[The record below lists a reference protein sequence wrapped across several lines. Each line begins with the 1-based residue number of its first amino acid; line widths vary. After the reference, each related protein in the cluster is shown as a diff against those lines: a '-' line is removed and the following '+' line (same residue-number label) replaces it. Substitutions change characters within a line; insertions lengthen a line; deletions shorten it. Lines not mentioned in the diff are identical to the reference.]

1 MDNKEIIN
9 QSLIDSSDFSS
20 NVHVI
25 EKVTLANHTIAG
37 DFPIPERYYR
47 STIVLL
53 PVNVKRFYVYWE
65 LTDELL
71 DSLGLETQDIVFHI
85 IDQNSVILFEFPC
98 EYAIGEYF
106 INKEF
111 KSFYVQAI
119 AGYYNKDGEFI
130 NILKPSN
137 KINIFDK
144 KIKMAKD
151 QKDVWIKKEKG
162 FTEVIRASLQHFTIG
177 MSSASYVQEIERLK
191 QYEQEM
197 IESMS
202 SKDIVEG
209 N

>member
-1 MDNKEIIN
+1 MDNKEIIE
-9 QSLIDSSDFSS
+9 QSLINSSDFSS

-25 EKVTLANHTIAG
+25 EKVTLANHASPG
-37 DFPIPERYYR
+37 DFPIPEKYYK
-47 STIVLL
+47 SKVVLL

-65 LTDELL
+65 LTDQLL
-71 DSLGLETQDIVFHI
+71 DSLELKTKDIVFHI
-85 IDQNSVILFEFPC
+85 IDQNSNILFEFTS

-111 KSFYVQAI
+111 ESFSVQAI
-119 AGYYNKDGEFI
+119 AGYYNDEGKFI
-130 NILKPSN
+130 DILKPSN

-144 KIKMAKD
+144 KIKIEKD

-177 MSSASYVQEIERLK
+177 MSSASYVEEIERLK

-197 IESMS
+197 IHSMS